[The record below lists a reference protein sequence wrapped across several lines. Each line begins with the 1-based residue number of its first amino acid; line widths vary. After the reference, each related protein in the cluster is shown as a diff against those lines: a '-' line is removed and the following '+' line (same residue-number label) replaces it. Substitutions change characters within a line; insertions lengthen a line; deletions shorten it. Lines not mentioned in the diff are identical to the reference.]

1 MFYGFYNDFVTLPV
15 LGQTSNFGSLGS
27 SVKELFNY
35 KIILAFADI
44 IVFFVLL
51 KKMKNFAPTERVAR
65 PMRSLYF
72 VSTVA
77 IFFANLGLAE
87 AERPELLTRS
97 FDALCLLKLRIICTP
112 SIRSWLT
119 SKIKFTKAFADGS
132 KLQETE
138 NYVKQHKVNQIQIC
152 SVLQKGKT

>member
-1 MFYGFYNDFVTLPV
+1 MQEFILFLSPLAASLLLVGLALFAKGKKRNYIALGINFVLTIVLVGNVMFYGFYNDFVTLPV

-44 IVFFVLL
+44 IVFFILL

-72 VSTVA
+72 VSTIA

-87 AERPELLTRS
+87 AERPELLT
-97 FDALCLLKLRIICTP
+97 
-112 SIRSWLT
+112 
-119 SKIKFTKAFADGS
+119 
-132 KLQETE
+132 
-138 NYVKQHKVNQIQIC
+138 
-152 SVLQKGKT
+152 

>member
-44 IVFFVLL
+44 IVFFILL

-72 VSTVA
+72 VSTIA

-97 FDALCLLKLRIICTP
+97 FDRVMLVKNLGFICTP
-112 SIRSWLT
+112 SI
-119 SKIKFTKAFADGS
+119 
-132 KLQETE
+132 
-138 NYVKQHKVNQIQIC
+138 
-152 SVLQKGKT
+152 